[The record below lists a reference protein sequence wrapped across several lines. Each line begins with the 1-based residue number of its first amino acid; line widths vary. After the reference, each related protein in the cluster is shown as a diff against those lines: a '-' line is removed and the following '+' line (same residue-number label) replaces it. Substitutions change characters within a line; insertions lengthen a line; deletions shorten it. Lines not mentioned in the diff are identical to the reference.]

1 MNSEGDNRVTS
12 SPPKLGGLSEG
23 RGGLKQH
30 LVRLNDSPVARW
42 TVLFIVATAM
52 MMGYFVNDVMSPLE
66 TLLEASPSEGGLGW
80 KPGDYGFFS
89 GASGLINVFLLM
101 LFFSGLILDKMGIR
115 FTGVLSCSLMV
126 LGTLIKYYAV
136 TAGFPPTA
144 VVNFSLFTLHFSLPT
159 SVAVASLG
167 FAVFGVGYEMTGI
180 TVSKAMVRWFT
191 GHELALAMGI
201 QLAMAR
207 LGTAAALSI
216 SAPIARHFTLSTPLL
231 LSLSFLIIGLLAFL
245 VFCVM
250 DRRLDQRNAA
260 DNIDTEE
267 HGRTRNDKELCD
279 IATEE
284 HGITRNNDE
293 LRDNPCCSVA
303 NKTSDA
309 EEFRLLDIIVTLR
322 NPGFWLI
329 TLFCVLFYS
338 AVSPFLKFS
347 TKLMVMKYGV
357 DADLA
362 GFFSSIAPFGTIL
375 MTPLF
380 GLIYDRY
387 GKGITL
393 VITGALMLTAV
404 HFGFSLPMHS
414 STTAITLMVVLS
426 IAYSLAPAALWPCVP
441 KIIPLK
447 CLGTAYSMI
456 FFIQNFGRAI
466 IPMFVGKANETDPT
480 YETSMLIFGFTA
492 LGAALTAI
500 AMFYVDRR
508 QHYGLQLPNIR
519 K

>member
-1 MNSEGDNRVTS
+1 MAEVIR
-12 SPPKLGGLSEG
+12 
-23 RGGLKQH
+23 Q
-30 LVRLNDSPVARW
+30 RLNDSPIARW

-66 TLLEASPSEGGLGW
+66 ALLEMPKAEGGLGW
-80 KPGDYGFFS
+80 TSSDYGFFS
-89 GASGLINVFLLM
+89 GSGSFINVFLLM

-115 FTGVLSCSLMV
+115 FTGVLACSLMF
-126 LGTLIKYYAV
+126 LGTLLKYYAV
-136 TAGFPPTA
+136 TTDFGTSSVAFFGTQ
-144 VVNFSLFTLHFSLPT
+144 LPT
-159 SVAVASLG
+159 SAAWASFG

-216 SAPIARHFTLSTPLL
+216 SAPIARHFTLSAPLL
-231 LSLSFLIIGLLAFL
+231 VALAFLIIGLLAFL
-245 VFCVM
+245 VFCIM
-250 DRRLDQRNAA
+250 DRKLDKNGQE
-260 DNIDTEE
+260 IEE
-267 HGRTRNDKELCD
+267 QD
-279 IATEE
+279 
-284 HGITRNNDE
+284 
-293 LRDNPCCSVA
+293 SS
-303 NKTSDA
+303 SD
-309 EEFRLLDIIVTLR
+309 EFRFSDIIVTLR

-329 TLFCVLFYS
+329 TIFCVLFYS

-347 TKLMVMKYGV
+347 TKLMVIKYGV
-357 DADLA
+357 DPDIA

-380 GLIYDRY
+380 GLVFDRW
-387 GKGITL
+387 GRGVTL

-404 HFGFSLPMHS
+404 HFGFSLPIHS
-414 STTAITLMVVLS
+414 SAIAIALMAVLS
-426 IAYSLAPAALWPCVP
+426 IGYSLAPAALWPCVP

-466 IPMFVGKANETDPT
+466 IPMFVGRANETDPSYT
-480 YETSMLIFGFTA
+480 TSMLIFGFTA

-500 AMFYVDRR
+500 VMLYTDRKKG
-508 QHYGLQLPNIR
+508 YGLQLPNI
-519 K
+519 KKA

>member
-1 MNSEGDNRVTS
+1 MNIQ
-12 SPPKLGGLSEG
+12 K
-23 RGGLKQH
+23 
-30 LVRLNDSPVARW
+30 LNDSPAARW

-66 TLLEASPSEGGLGW
+66 TLLEMPRSQGGLGW
-80 KPGDYGFFS
+80 APSDYGFFS
-89 GASGLINVFLLM
+89 GAGSFINVFLLM

-115 FTGVLSCSLMV
+115 FTGTLACSLMV
-126 LGTLIKYYAV
+126 IGTLIKLYAV
-136 TAGFPPTA
+136 TTDFGTTDVTFFNT
-144 VVNFSLFTLHFSLPT
+144 HLP
-159 SVAVASLG
+159 ASAAWASFG
-167 FAVFGVGYEMTGI
+167 FAIFGVGYEMTGI

-191 GHELALAMGI
+191 GHELALAMGL

-207 LGTAAALSI
+207 FGTAAALSI
-216 SAPIARHFTLSTPLL
+216 SAPIARHYTLSAPLL
-231 LSLSFLIIGLLAFL
+231 VALAFLIIGLLAFL

-250 DRRLDQRNAA
+250 DRRLDHRMIIAS
-260 DNIDTEE
+260 DE
-267 HGRTRNDKELCD
+267 HGLTRNDQD
-279 IATEE
+279 
-284 HGITRNNDE
+284 
-293 LRDNPCCSVA
+293 LREDPCLSDA
-303 NKTSDA
+303 NKDS
-309 EEFRLLDIIVTLR
+309 EEFRFSDIGITLR

-357 DADLA
+357 DPDVA

-387 GKGITL
+387 GKGVTL

-414 STTAITLMVVLS
+414 STVAITLMVILS
-426 IAYSLAPAALWPCVP
+426 VGYSLAPAALWPCVP

-492 LGAALTAI
+492 LGAALTAM
-500 AMFYVDRR
+500 AMWYVDRR
-508 QHYGLQLPNIR
+508 QGYGLQLPNIR

>member
-1 MNSEGDNRVTS
+1 MTEAIR
-12 SPPKLGGLSEG
+12 
-23 RGGLKQH
+23 H
-30 LVRLNDSPVARW
+30 RLNDSPFARW
-42 TVLFIVATAM
+42 TVLIIVATAM

-66 TLLEASPSEGGLGW
+66 TLLELPKSQGGLGW
-80 KPGDYGFFS
+80 TPSDYGFFS
-89 GASGLINVFLLM
+89 GAGSFINVFLLM

-115 FTGVLSCSLMV
+115 FTGVLACSLMA
-126 LGTLIKYYAV
+126 LGTLLKLYGV
-136 TAGFPPTA
+136 TTDLGTAEIAIFGFQ
-144 VVNFSLFTLHFSLPT
+144 LPM

-216 SAPIARHFTLSTPLL
+216 SAPIARHFALSTPLL
-231 LSLSFLIIGLLAFL
+231 VSLAFLIIGLLAFL

-250 DRRLDQRNAA
+250 DRKLD
-260 DNIDTEE
+260 DDSTKS
-267 HGRTRNDKELCD
+267 T
-279 IATEE
+279 T
-284 HGITRNNDE
+284 DE
-293 LRDNPCCSVA
+293 S
-303 NKTSDA
+303 
-309 EEFRLLDIIVTLR
+309 EEFHWGDILVTLR

-357 DADLA
+357 DTDIA

-380 GLIYDRY
+380 GAVYDKY
-387 GKGITL
+387 GKGVTL

-414 STTAITLMVVLS
+414 STIAIALMVTLS
-426 IAYSLAPAALWPCVP
+426 IGYSLAPAALWPCVP

-466 IPMFVGKANETDPT
+466 IPMFVGRANETDPT
-480 YETSMLIFGFTA
+480 YTTSMLIFGFTA
-492 LGAALTAI
+492 LGAAVTAVGI
-500 AMFYVDRR
+500 LLIDKHK
-508 QHYGLQLPNIR
+508 HYGLQLPNI
-519 K
+519 KK

>member
-1 MNSEGDNRVTS
+1 MNIRDN
-12 SPPKLGGLSEG
+12 
-23 RGGLKQH
+23 
-30 LVRLNDSPVARW
+30 LNDSPFARW

-66 TLLEASPSEGGLGW
+66 TLLEMPRSQGGLGW
-80 KPGDYGFFS
+80 TPSDYGFFS
-89 GASGLINVFLLM
+89 GAGSFINVFLLM

-115 FTGVLSCSLMV
+115 FTGTLACSLMV
-126 LGTLIKYYAV
+126 IGTLIKLYAV
-136 TAGFPPTA
+136 TTDFGTTDVTFFNT
-144 VVNFSLFTLHFSLPT
+144 HLP
-159 SVAVASLG
+159 ASAAWASFG
-167 FAVFGVGYEMTGI
+167 FAIFGVGYEMTGI
-180 TVSKAMVRWFT
+180 TVSKAIVRWFT
-191 GHELALAMGI
+191 GHELALAMGL

-207 LGTAAALSI
+207 FGTAAALSV

-231 LSLSFLIIGLLAFL
+231 VALAFLIIGLLAFL

-250 DRRLDQRNAA
+250 DRRLDHRMIIAS
-260 DNIDTEE
+260 DE
-267 HGRTRNDKELCD
+267 HGLTQ
-279 IATEE
+279 
-284 HGITRNNDE
+284 NNQD
-293 LRDNPCCSVA
+293 LREDPCSSDA
-303 NKTSDA
+303 NKDS
-309 EEFRLLDIIVTLR
+309 EEFRFSDIGTTLR
-322 NPGFWLI
+322 SPGFWLI

-357 DADLA
+357 DPDVA

-387 GKGITL
+387 GKGVTL

-414 STTAITLMVVLS
+414 STVAITLMVILS
-426 IAYSLAPAALWPCVP
+426 VGFSLAPAALWPCVP

-447 CLGTAYSMI
+447 CLGTACSMI

-492 LGAALTAI
+492 LCAALTAL
-500 AMFYVDRR
+500 AMWYVDRR
-508 QHYGLQLPNIR
+508 QGYGLQLPNIR

>member
-1 MNSEGDNRVTS
+1 MN
-12 SPPKLGGLSEG
+12 
-23 RGGLKQH
+23 
-30 LVRLNDSPVARW
+30 RLNDSPIARW

-66 TLLEASPSEGGLGW
+66 TLLEMPRSQGGLGW
-80 KPGDYGFFS
+80 TPSDYGFFS
-89 GASGLINVFLLM
+89 GAGSFINVFLLM

-115 FTGVLSCSLMV
+115 FTGTLACSLMV

-136 TAGFPPTA
+136 TADIPPTA
-144 VVNFSLFTLHFSLPT
+144 LADFSLFTLHFSLPQ
-159 SVAVASLG
+159 SVAMASLG
-167 FAVFGVGYEMTGI
+167 FAIFGVGYEMTGI

-191 GHELALAMGI
+191 GHELAMAMGI

-216 SAPIARHFTLSTPLL
+216 SAPIARHYALSTPLL
-231 LSLSFLIIGLLAFL
+231 LSLAFLIIGLLAFL

-250 DRRLDQRNAA
+250 DRRLDQRKATEITA
-260 DNIDTEE
+260 TEE
-267 HGRTRNDKELCD
+267 HGRTRNSDDFRED
-279 IATEE
+279 
-284 HGITRNNDE
+284 
-293 LRDNPCCSVA
+293 PCPSDA
-303 NKTSDA
+303 NKPSDA
-309 EEFRLLDIIVTLR
+309 EEFRISDIFVTLR

-347 TKLMVMKYGV
+347 SKLMVIKYGV
-357 DADLA
+357 DPDLA

-380 GLIYDRY
+380 GLVYDRY
-387 GKGITL
+387 GKGVTL
-393 VITGALMLTAV
+393 VIIGALMLTAV
-404 HFGFSLPMHS
+404 HFGFSMPMHS
-414 STTAITLMVVLS
+414 STIAIALMVILS
-426 IAYSLAPAALWPCVP
+426 IGYSLAPAALWPCVP

-466 IPMFVGKANETDPT
+466 IPMCIGKANETDPT
-480 YETSMLIFGFTA
+480 YTTSMLIFGFTA
-492 LGAALTAI
+492 LGAALTAF
-500 AMFYVDRR
+500 AMLYVDRKKS
-508 QHYGLQLPNIR
+508 YGLQLPNI
-519 K
+519 KKV

>member
-1 MNSEGDNRVTS
+1 MAEVIH
-12 SPPKLGGLSEG
+12 
-23 RGGLKQH
+23 Q
-30 LVRLNDSPVARW
+30 RLNDSPIARW
-42 TVLFIVATAM
+42 TILFIVATAM

-66 TLLEASPSEGGLGW
+66 ALLEMPKSEGGLGW
-80 KPGDYGFFS
+80 TSSDYGFFS
-89 GASGLINVFLLM
+89 GSSSFINVFLLM

-115 FTGVLSCSLMV
+115 FTGVLACSLMV
-126 LGTLIKYYAV
+126 LGTLLKYYAV
-136 TAGFPPTA
+136 TTDFGTSSVAFFGT
-144 VVNFSLFTLHFSLPT
+144 HLPT
-159 SVAVASLG
+159 SAAWASFG

-191 GHELALAMGI
+191 GNELALAMGI

-216 SAPIARHFTLSTPLL
+216 SALVARHFTLSTPLL
-231 LSLSFLIIGLLAFL
+231 VALAFLIIGLLAFL

-250 DRRLDQRNAA
+250 DLRLDKR
-260 DNIDTEE
+260 E
-267 HGRTRNDKELCD
+267 
-279 IATEE
+279 
-284 HGITRNNDE
+284 E
-293 LRDNPCCSVA
+293 LRIKNS
-303 NKTSDA
+303 NSD
-309 EEFRLLDIIVTLR
+309 EEKFRFSDIIVTLR

-329 TLFCVLFYS
+329 TIFCVLFYS

-347 TKLMVMKYGV
+347 TKLMVIKYGV
-357 DADLA
+357 DPDIA

-380 GLIYDRY
+380 GLVFDRF
-387 GKGITL
+387 GRGVTL

-414 STTAITLMVVLS
+414 SAIAITLMVVLS
-426 IAYSLAPAALWPCVP
+426 IGYSLAPAALWPCVP

-466 IPMFVGKANETDPT
+466 IPMLVGRANETDPSYT
-480 YETSMLIFGFTA
+480 TSMLIFGFTA
-492 LGAALTAI
+492 LGATLTAI
-500 AMFYVDRR
+500 VMLYTDRKKG
-508 QHYGLQLPNIR
+508 YGLQLPNI
-519 K
+519 KKA

>member
-1 MNSEGDNRVTS
+1 MNFQ
-12 SPPKLGGLSEG
+12 K
-23 RGGLKQH
+23 
-30 LVRLNDSPVARW
+30 LNDSPFARW

-66 TLLEASPSEGGLGW
+66 TLLEMPRSQGGLGW
-80 KPGDYGFFS
+80 TPSDYGFFS
-89 GASGLINVFLLM
+89 GAGSFINVFLLM

-115 FTGVLSCSLMV
+115 FTGTLACSLMV
-126 LGTLIKYYAV
+126 IGTLIKLYAITTDFGTTDV
-136 TAGFPPTA
+136 TFFNT
-144 VVNFSLFTLHFSLPT
+144 HLP
-159 SVAVASLG
+159 ASAAWASFG
-167 FAVFGVGYEMTGI
+167 FAIFGVGYEMTGI

-191 GHELALAMGI
+191 GHELALAMGL

-207 LGTAAALSI
+207 FGTAAALSI
-216 SAPIARHFTLSTPLL
+216 SAPIARHFTLSTPILVAL
-231 LSLSFLIIGLLAFL
+231 AFLIIGLLAFL

-250 DRRLDQRNAA
+250 DRRLDQFTV
-260 DNIDTEE
+260 DS
-267 HGRTRNDKELCD
+267 LSSCD
-279 IATEE
+279 
-284 HGITRNNDE
+284 
-293 LRDNPCCSVA
+293 PSVA
-303 NKTSDA
+303 SGKDSD
-309 EEFRLLDIIVTLR
+309 EFRWSDIGTTLR
-322 NPGFWLI
+322 SPGFWLI

-357 DADLA
+357 DPDVA

-380 GLIYDRY
+380 GLVYDRY
-387 GKGITL
+387 GKGVTL

-414 STTAITLMVVLS
+414 STAAITLMVILS
-426 IAYSLAPAALWPCVP
+426 IGYSLAPAALWPCVP

-492 LGAALTAI
+492 LGAALTALVLWH
-500 AMFYVDRR
+500 VDRR
-508 QHYGLQLPNIR
+508 QQYGLQLPNIR
-519 K
+519 KLSELESGY

>member
-1 MNSEGDNRVTS
+1 
-12 SPPKLGGLSEG
+12 
-23 RGGLKQH
+23 
-30 LVRLNDSPVARW
+30 
-42 TVLFIVATAM
+42 M

-66 TLLEASPSEGGLGW
+66 ALLEMPKSEGGLGW
-80 KPGDYGFFS
+80 TSSDYGFFS
-89 GASGLINVFLLM
+89 GSGSFINVFLLM

-115 FTGVLSCSLMV
+115 FTGVLACSLMT
-126 LGTLIKYYAV
+126 LGTLVKYYAV
-136 TAGFPPTA
+136 TTDFGTSSVAFFGTQ
-144 VVNFSLFTLHFSLPT
+144 LPT
-159 SVAVASLG
+159 SAAWASFG

-231 LSLSFLIIGLLAFL
+231 VALAFLIIGLLAFL

-250 DRRLDQRNAA
+250 DRKLDKNGQGM
-260 DNIDTEE
+260 EE
-267 HGRTRNDKELCD
+267 N
-279 IATEE
+279 
-284 HGITRNNDE
+284 
-293 LRDNPCCSVA
+293 SSS
-303 NKTSDA
+303 SD
-309 EEFRLLDIIVTLR
+309 EFRFSDIIVTLR

-329 TLFCVLFYS
+329 TIFCVLFYS

-347 TKLMVMKYGV
+347 TKLMVIKYGV
-357 DADLA
+357 DPDIA

-380 GLIYDRY
+380 GLVFDRF
-387 GKGITL
+387 GRGVTL

-414 STTAITLMVVLS
+414 SAVAIALMVVLS
-426 IAYSLAPAALWPCVP
+426 VGYSLAPAALWPCVP

-466 IPMFVGKANETDPT
+466 IPMFVGRANETDPSYT
-480 YETSMLIFGFTA
+480 TSMLIFGFTA

-500 AMFYVDRR
+500 VMLYTDRKKG
-508 QHYGLQLPNIR
+508 YGLQLPNI
-519 K
+519 KKA

>member
-1 MNSEGDNRVTS
+1 
-12 SPPKLGGLSEG
+12 
-23 RGGLKQH
+23 
-30 LVRLNDSPVARW
+30 
-42 TVLFIVATAM
+42 M

-66 TLLEASPSEGGLGW
+66 TLLEAPVSEGGLGW
-80 KPGDYGFFS
+80 TPSEYGFFS
-89 GASGLINVFLLM
+89 GASSFINVFLLM

-115 FTGVLSCSLMV
+115 FTGVLACSLMV

-136 TAGFPPTA
+136 TADLGNTPLSIIHYQLPP
-144 VVNFSLFTLHFSLPT
+144 
-159 SVAVASLG
+159 SVAMASLG
-167 FAVFGVGYEMTGI
+167 FAIFGVGYEMTGI

-231 LSLSFLIIGLLAFL
+231 VALSFLIIGLLAFL

-250 DRRLDQRNAA
+250 DRRLDTLENSGDSR
-260 DNIDTEE
+260 ES
-267 HGRTRNDKELCD
+267 
-279 IATEE
+279 
-284 HGITRNNDE
+284 
-293 LRDNPCCSVA
+293 RDP
-303 NKTSDA
+303 SD
-309 EEFRLLDIIVTLR
+309 EFRLSDILVTLK

-357 DADLA
+357 DADIA
-362 GFFSSIAPFGTIL
+362 GLFSSIAPFGTIL

-387 GKGITL
+387 GKGVTL

-404 HFGFSLPMHS
+404 HFGFSMPMHS
-414 STTAITLMVVLS
+414 ATIAIALMIVLS
-426 IAYSLAPAALWPCVP
+426 IGYSLAPAALWPCVP

-456 FFIQNFGRAI
+456 FFIQNFGRAV
-466 IPMFVGKANETDPT
+466 IPMFVGRANETDPT
-480 YETSMLIFGFTA
+480 YTSSMLIFGFTA
-492 LGAALTAI
+492 LGAALTAL
-500 AMFYVDRR
+500 AMLYVDRR
-508 QHYGLQLPNIR
+508 KHYGLQLPNIR

>member
-1 MNSEGDNRVTS
+1 
-12 SPPKLGGLSEG
+12 
-23 RGGLKQH
+23 
-30 LVRLNDSPVARW
+30 
-42 TVLFIVATAM
+42 
-52 MMGYFVNDVMSPLE
+52 MGYFVNDVMSPLE

-80 KPGDYGFFS
+80 TPGDYGFFS

-250 DRRLDQRNAA
+250 DRRLDQRNAT
-260 DNIDTEE
+260 DS
-267 HGRTRNDKELCD
+267 

-284 HGITRNNDE
+284 HGMARNDYE
-293 LRDNPCCSVA
+293 LRDNPCSSDA
-303 NKTSDA
+303 IKESEAKTPSDA
-309 EEFRLLDIIVTLR
+309 EEFRLSDIFVTLR

-347 TKLMVMKYGV
+347 TKLMVIKYGV
-357 DADLA
+357 DADIA

-380 GLIYDRY
+380 GFVYDRY
-387 GKGITL
+387 GKGVTL

-414 STTAITLMVVLS
+414 STIAIALMLILS
-426 IAYSLAPAALWPCVP
+426 IGYSMAPAALWPCVP

-466 IPMFVGKANETDPT
+466 IPMFVGRANETDPT

-492 LGAALTAI
+492 LGAALTALI
-500 AMFYVDRR
+500 LWYVDRR
-508 QHYGLQLPNIR
+508 QHYGLQLPNIQ

>member
-1 MNSEGDNRVTS
+1 MSEAIR
-12 SPPKLGGLSEG
+12 
-23 RGGLKQH
+23 Q
-30 LVRLNDSPVARW
+30 RLNDSPVARW

-66 TLLEASPSEGGLGW
+66 TLLEASPAEGGLGW
-80 KPGDYGFFS
+80 SPSDYGFFS
-89 GASGLINVFLLM
+89 GAGSFINVFLLM
-101 LFFSGLILDKMGIR
+101 LFFSGIILDKMGIR
-115 FTGVLSCSLMV
+115 FTGILSCSLMV

-144 VVNFSLFTLHFSLPT
+144 VTEFSLFTIHVSLPT
-159 SVAVASLG
+159 SVALASLG

-191 GHELALAMGI
+191 GHELALAMGL

-207 LGTAAALSI
+207 FGTAAALSI
-216 SAPIARHFTLSTPLL
+216 SAPVARHFTLSTPLL
-231 LSLSFLIIGLLAFL
+231 LSLAFLIIGLLAFL

-250 DRRLDQRNAA
+250 DRRLDQFTVDSLQLTDDYSEASASEGLASKSSVNCKLSTV
-260 DNIDTEE
+260 N
-267 HGRTRNDKELCD
+267 KEDSDEFHWSD
-279 IATEE
+279 IGT
-284 HGITRNNDE
+284 
-293 LRDNPCCSVA
+293 
-303 NKTSDA
+303 
-309 EEFRLLDIIVTLR
+309 TLR
-322 NPGFWLI
+322 SPGFWLI

-347 TKLMVMKYGV
+347 TKLMVVKYGV
-357 DADLA
+357 AADLA
-362 GFFSSIAPFGTIL
+362 GIFSSIAPFGTIL

-387 GKGITL
+387 GKGVTL
-393 VITGALMLTAV
+393 VITGTLMLTAV
-404 HFGFSLPMHS
+404 HFGISLPMHS
-414 STTAITLMVVLS
+414 STVAITLMVILS
-426 IAYSLAPAALWPCVP
+426 IGYSLAPAALWPCVP

-492 LGAALTAI
+492 LGAALTAM
-500 AMFYVDRR
+500 AMWYVDRR
-508 QHYGLQLPNIR
+508 QGYGLQLPNIR

>member
-1 MNSEGDNRVTS
+1 MTEAIR
-12 SPPKLGGLSEG
+12 
-23 RGGLKQH
+23 H
-30 LVRLNDSPVARW
+30 RLNDSPFARW
-42 TVLFIVATAM
+42 TVLIIVATAM

-66 TLLEASPSEGGLGW
+66 TLLELPKSQGGLGW
-80 KPGDYGFFS
+80 TPSDYGFFS
-89 GASGLINVFLLM
+89 GAGSFINVFLLM

-115 FTGVLSCSLMV
+115 FTGVLACSLMA
-126 LGTLIKYYAV
+126 LGTLLKLYGV
-136 TAGFPPTA
+136 TTDFGTAEIVVFGFQ
-144 VVNFSLFTLHFSLPT
+144 LPM
-159 SVAVASLG
+159 SVAIASLG

-216 SAPIARHFTLSTPLL
+216 SAPIARHFALSTPLL
-231 LSLSFLIIGLLAFL
+231 VSLAFLIIGLLAFL

-250 DRRLDQRNAA
+250 DRKLDESEGQVL
-260 DNIDTEE
+260 DCEQSSDQ
-267 HGRTRNDKELCD
+267 
-279 IATEE
+279 ATC
-284 HGITRNNDE
+284 
-293 LRDNPCCSVA
+293 P
-303 NKTSDA
+303 SDSSS
-309 EEFRLLDIIVTLR
+309 EEFHWGDILVTLR

-347 TKLMVMKYGV
+347 TKLMAMKYGV
-357 DADLA
+357 DPDIA

-380 GLIYDRY
+380 GAIYDRY
-387 GKGITL
+387 GKGVTL

-414 STTAITLMVVLS
+414 STIAIALMVTLS
-426 IAYSLAPAALWPCVP
+426 IGYSLAPAALWPCVP

-466 IPMFVGKANETDPT
+466 IPMFVGRANETDPT
-480 YETSMLIFGFTA
+480 YTTSMLIFGFTA
-492 LGAALTAI
+492 LGAAVTAI
-500 AMFYVDRR
+500 GILLIDKHK
-508 QHYGLQLPNIR
+508 HYGLQLPNI
-519 K
+519 KK

>member
-1 MNSEGDNRVTS
+1 MAETIR
-12 SPPKLGGLSEG
+12 
-23 RGGLKQH
+23 H
-30 LVRLNDSPVARW
+30 RLNDSPFARW

-66 TLLEASPSEGGLGW
+66 ALLEMPKAEGGLGW
-80 KPGDYGFFS
+80 TSSDYGFFS
-89 GASGLINVFLLM
+89 GSGSFINVFLLM

-115 FTGVLSCSLMV
+115 FTGVLACSLMT
-126 LGTLIKYYAV
+126 LGTLVKYYAV
-136 TAGFPPTA
+136 TTDFGTSSVTFFGTD
-144 VVNFSLFTLHFSLPT
+144 LPT
-159 SVAVASLG
+159 SAAWASFG

-216 SAPIARHFTLSTPLL
+216 SAPVARHFSLSTPLL
-231 LSLSFLIIGLLAFL
+231 VALAFLIIGLLAFL

-250 DRRLDQRNAA
+250 DRRLDDSRRSCSTSSSSSSN
-260 DNIDTEE
+260 E
-267 HGRTRNDKELCD
+267 
-279 IATEE
+279 
-284 HGITRNNDE
+284 NN
-293 LRDNPCCSVA
+293 
-303 NKTSDA
+303 
-309 EEFRLLDIIVTLR
+309 EEFRLSDIGITLR

-329 TLFCVLFYS
+329 TIFCVLFYS

-347 TKLMVMKYGV
+347 TKLMVIKYGV
-357 DADLA
+357 DPDIA

-380 GLIYDRY
+380 GLVFDRF
-387 GKGITL
+387 GRGVTL

-414 STTAITLMVVLS
+414 SAVAIALMVVLS
-426 IAYSLAPAALWPCVP
+426 VGYSLAPAALWPCVP

-466 IPMFVGKANETDPT
+466 IPMFVGRANETDPSYT
-480 YETSMLIFGFTA
+480 TSMLIFGFTA

-500 AMFYVDRR
+500 VMLYTDRKKG
-508 QHYGLQLPNIR
+508 YGLQLPNI
-519 K
+519 KAQ

>member
-1 MNSEGDNRVTS
+1 MNIQ
-12 SPPKLGGLSEG
+12 K
-23 RGGLKQH
+23 
-30 LVRLNDSPVARW
+30 LNDSPFARW

-66 TLLEASPSEGGLGW
+66 TLLEMPRSQGGLGW
-80 KPGDYGFFS
+80 TPSDYGFFS
-89 GASGLINVFLLM
+89 GAGSFINVFLLM

-115 FTGVLSCSLMV
+115 FTGTLACSLMV
-126 LGTLIKYYAV
+126 IGTLIKLYAV
-136 TAGFPPTA
+136 TTDFGTTDVTFFNT
-144 VVNFSLFTLHFSLPT
+144 HLP
-159 SVAVASLG
+159 ASAAWASFG
-167 FAVFGVGYEMTGI
+167 FAIFGVGYEMTGI

-191 GHELALAMGI
+191 GHELALAMGL

-207 LGTAAALSI
+207 FGTAAALSI
-216 SAPIARHFTLSTPLL
+216 SAPIARHYTLSTPLL
-231 LSLSFLIIGLLAFL
+231 VALAFLIIGLLAFL

-250 DRRLDQRNAA
+250 DRRLDQFTVYSLQFT
-260 DNIDTEE
+260 DDYSETSEE
-267 HGRTRNDKELCD
+267 HADKS
-279 IATEE
+279 T
-284 HGITRNNDE
+284 
-293 LRDNPCCSVA
+293 V
-303 NKTSDA
+303 NKDSD
-309 EEFRLLDIIVTLR
+309 EFRWSDIGTTLR
-322 NPGFWLI
+322 TPGFWLI

-357 DADLA
+357 DPDVA

-380 GLIYDRY
+380 GLVYDRY
-387 GKGITL
+387 GKGVTL

-414 STTAITLMVVLS
+414 STAAITLMVILS
-426 IAYSLAPAALWPCVP
+426 IGYSLAPAALWPCVP

-492 LGAALTAI
+492 LGAALTALVLWH
-500 AMFYVDRR
+500 VDRR

-519 K
+519 KLSELESGD

>member
-1 MNSEGDNRVTS
+1 MAEVIR
-12 SPPKLGGLSEG
+12 
-23 RGGLKQH
+23 Q
-30 LVRLNDSPVARW
+30 RLNDSPIARW

-66 TLLEASPSEGGLGW
+66 ALLEMPKAEGGLGW
-80 KPGDYGFFS
+80 TSSDYGFFS
-89 GASGLINVFLLM
+89 GSGSFINVFLLM

-115 FTGVLSCSLMV
+115 FTGVLACSLMV
-126 LGTLIKYYAV
+126 LGTLLKYYAV
-136 TAGFPPTA
+136 TTDFGTSSVAFFGTQ
-144 VVNFSLFTLHFSLPT
+144 LPT
-159 SVAVASLG
+159 SAAWASFG

-191 GHELALAMGI
+191 GYELALAMGI

-231 LSLSFLIIGLLAFL
+231 VALAFLIIGLLAFL
-245 VFCVM
+245 VFCIM
-250 DRRLDQRNAA
+250 DRKLDKNGQGM
-260 DNIDTEE
+260 EE
-267 HGRTRNDKELCD
+267 N
-279 IATEE
+279 
-284 HGITRNNDE
+284 
-293 LRDNPCCSVA
+293 SSS
-303 NKTSDA
+303 SD
-309 EEFRLLDIIVTLR
+309 EFRFSDIIVTLR

-329 TLFCVLFYS
+329 TIFCVLFYS

-347 TKLMVMKYGV
+347 TKLMVIKYGV
-357 DADLA
+357 DPDIA

-380 GLIYDRY
+380 GLVFDRF
-387 GKGITL
+387 GRGVTL

-414 STTAITLMVVLS
+414 SAIAIALMVVLS
-426 IAYSLAPAALWPCVP
+426 IGYSLAPAALWPCVP

-466 IPMFVGKANETDPT
+466 IPMFVGRANETDPSYT
-480 YETSMLIFGFTA
+480 TSMLIFGFTA

-500 AMFYVDRR
+500 VMLYTDRKKG
-508 QHYGLQLPNIR
+508 YGLQLPNIE
-519 K
+519 KA

>member
-1 MNSEGDNRVTS
+1 MRADMRSCTQ
-12 SPPKLGGLSEG
+12 KI
-23 RGGLKQH
+23 
-30 LVRLNDSPVARW
+30 NDSPVARW

-52 MMGYFVNDVMSPLE
+52 MMGYFVNDIMSPLE
-66 TLLEASPSEGGLGW
+66 ALLEMPRSEGGLGW
-80 KPGDYGFFS
+80 TPTDYGFFS
-89 GASGLINVFLLM
+89 GAGSFINVFLLM
-101 LFFSGLILDKMGIR
+101 LFFSGIILDKMGIR
-115 FTGVLSCSLMV
+115 FTGTLACTLMV
-126 LGTLIKYYAV
+126 VGTLIKYYTV
-136 TAGFPPTA
+136 STSPDGEIFG
-144 VVNFSLFTLHFSLPT
+144 LPM
-159 SVAVASLG
+159 SVAMASLG

-216 SAPIARHFTLSTPLL
+216 SAPIARHFTLSAPLL
-231 LSLSFLIIGLLAFL
+231 LALAFLIIGLLAFL

-250 DRRLDQRNAA
+250 DRRLDSSIPATTE
-260 DNIDTEE
+260 DTEE
-267 HGRTRNDKELCD
+267 FRWSD
-279 IATEE
+279 IGT
-284 HGITRNNDE
+284 
-293 LRDNPCCSVA
+293 
-303 NKTSDA
+303 
-309 EEFRLLDIIVTLR
+309 TLR

-357 DADLA
+357 DADIA

-380 GLIYDRY
+380 GYVYDRY
-387 GKGITL
+387 GKGMTL
-393 VITGALMLTAV
+393 VITGALLLTAV
-404 HFGFSLPMHS
+404 HFGFALPMHS
-414 STTAITLMVVLS
+414 STIAILLMVTLS
-426 IAYSLAPAALWPCVP
+426 IGYSMAPAALWPCVP

-466 IPMFVGKANETDPT
+466 IPMFVGKANETDST
-480 YETSMLIFGFTA
+480 YTTSMLIFGFTA
-492 LGAALTAI
+492 LGAVLTAI
-500 AMFYVDRR
+500 AMLYIDRKKS
-508 QHYGLQLPNIR
+508 YGLQLPNIR

>member
-1 MNSEGDNRVTS
+1 MKNQISRI
-12 SPPKLGGLSEG
+12 
-23 RGGLKQH
+23 
-30 LVRLNDSPVARW
+30 NDSPTARW
-42 TVLFIVATAM
+42 TVLIIVATAM

-66 TLLEASPSEGGLGW
+66 TMLEMPRSEGGLGW
-80 KPGDYGFFS
+80 TPADYGFFS
-89 GASGLINVFLLM
+89 GAGSFINVFLLM
-101 LFFSGLILDKMGIR
+101 LFFSGIILDKMGIR
-115 FTGVLSCSLMV
+115 FTGTLACTLMV
-126 LGTLIKYYAV
+126 AGTLIKYYTV
-136 TAGFPPTA
+136 STSPEGEIFGLPMS
-144 VVNFSLFTLHFSLPT
+144 VVM
-159 SVAVASLG
+159 ASLG

-216 SAPIARHFTLSTPLL
+216 SAPIARHFTLSAPLL
-231 LSLSFLIIGLLAFL
+231 LALALLIIGLLAFL

-250 DRRLDQRNAA
+250 DRRLDSSLP
-260 DNIDTEE
+260 T
-267 HGRTRNDKELCD
+267 T
-279 IATEE
+279 T
-284 HGITRNNDE
+284 DE
-293 LRDNPCCSVA
+293 
-303 NKTSDA
+303 T
-309 EEFRLLDIIVTLR
+309 EEFRWSDIGTTLR

-357 DADLA
+357 DPDLA

-387 GKGITL
+387 GRGVTL

-404 HFGFSLPMHS
+404 HFGFSLPMHD
-414 STTAITLMVVLS
+414 STVALALMVILS
-426 IAYSLAPAALWPCVP
+426 IGYSLAPAALWPCVP

-466 IPMFVGKANETDPT
+466 IPMFVGRANEQDPT
-480 YETSMLIFGFTA
+480 YTSSMLIFGFTA
-492 LGAALTAI
+492 LSAALI
-500 AMFYVDRR
+500 AFAMLYVDRKKG
-508 QHYGLQLPNIR
+508 YGLQLPNIKR
-519 K
+519 T

>member
-1 MNSEGDNRVTS
+1 MAEVIR
-12 SPPKLGGLSEG
+12 
-23 RGGLKQH
+23 Q
-30 LVRLNDSPVARW
+30 RLNDSPIARW

-66 TLLEASPSEGGLGW
+66 ALLEMPKAEGGLGW
-80 KPGDYGFFS
+80 TSSDYGFFS
-89 GASGLINVFLLM
+89 GSGSFINVFLLM

-115 FTGVLSCSLMV
+115 FTGVLACSLMV
-126 LGTLIKYYAV
+126 LGTLLKYYAV
-136 TAGFPPTA
+136 TTDFGTSSVAFFGT
-144 VVNFSLFTLHFSLPT
+144 HLPT
-159 SVAVASLG
+159 SAAWASLG

-216 SAPIARHFTLSTPLL
+216 SAPIARHFSLSTPLL
-231 LSLSFLIIGLLAFL
+231 VALAFLIIGLLSFL

-250 DRRLDQRNAA
+250 DRKLDKKGQMV
-260 DNIDTEE
+260 EE
-267 HGRTRNDKELCD
+267 KN
-279 IATEE
+279 
-284 HGITRNNDE
+284 
-293 LRDNPCCSVA
+293 SS
-303 NKTSDA
+303 SD
-309 EEFRLLDIIVTLR
+309 EFRFSDILVTLR

-329 TLFCVLFYS
+329 TIFCVLFYS

-347 TKLMVMKYGV
+347 TKLMVIKYGV
-357 DADLA
+357 DPDIA

-380 GLIYDRY
+380 GLVFDRF
-387 GKGITL
+387 GRGVTL

-404 HFGFSLPMHS
+404 HFGFSLPIHS
-414 STTAITLMVVLS
+414 SAVAIALMVILS
-426 IAYSLAPAALWPCVP
+426 IGYSLAPAALWPCVP

-466 IPMFVGKANETDPT
+466 IPMFVGRANETDPSYT
-480 YETSMLIFGFTA
+480 TSMLIFSFTA

-500 AMFYVDRR
+500 VMLYTDRKKG
-508 QHYGLQLPNIR
+508 YGLQLPNI
-519 K
+519 KKA

>member
-1 MNSEGDNRVTS
+1 MAI
-12 SPPKLGGLSEG
+12 
-23 RGGLKQH
+23 QQ
-30 LVRLNDSPVARW
+30 RLQDSPVARW

-52 MMGYFVNDVMSPLE
+52 MMGCFVNDIMSPLE
-66 TLLEASPSEGGLGW
+66 TLLEMPRSQGGLGW
-80 KPGDYGFFS
+80 TPSDYGFFS
-89 GASGLINVFLLM
+89 GAGSFINVFLLM

-115 FTGVLSCSLMV
+115 FTGTLACSLMV

-136 TAGFPPTA
+136 TADFGGTEVSFFNT
-144 VVNFSLFTLHFSLPT
+144 HLPT
-159 SVAVASLG
+159 SAAWASFG
-167 FAVFGVGYEMTGI
+167 FAIFGVGYEMTGI

-191 GHELALAMGI
+191 GHELALAMGL

-207 LGTAAALSI
+207 FGTAAALSI

-231 LSLSFLIIGLLAFL
+231 VALAFLIIGLLAFL

-250 DRRLDQRNAA
+250 DRRLDRLGNPRNSK
-260 DNIDTEE
+260 IS
-267 HGRTRNDKELCD
+267 
-279 IATEE
+279 
-284 HGITRNNDE
+284 DE
-293 LRDNPCCSVA
+293 S
-303 NKTSDA
+303 SS
-309 EEFRLLDIIVTLR
+309 EEFRLSDIGVTLR

-357 DADLA
+357 DPDIA
-362 GFFSSIAPFGTIL
+362 GFFSSIAPFGTML
-375 MTPLF
+375 LTPLF
-380 GLIYDRY
+380 GLVYDRY
-387 GKGITL
+387 GKGVTL

-404 HFGFSLPMHS
+404 HFGFSMPMHS
-414 STTAITLMVVLS
+414 ATIAITLMVILS
-426 IAYSLAPAALWPCVP
+426 IGYSLAPAALWPCVP

-480 YETSMLIFGFTA
+480 YTTSMLIFGFTA

-500 AMFYVDRR
+500 AMLYVDRKK
-508 QHYGLQLPNIR
+508 HYGLQLPNIAKSQR
-519 K
+519 NDV

>member
-1 MNSEGDNRVTS
+1 MNIRDN
-12 SPPKLGGLSEG
+12 
-23 RGGLKQH
+23 
-30 LVRLNDSPVARW
+30 LNDSPFARW

-66 TLLEASPSEGGLGW
+66 TLLEMPRSQGGLGW
-80 KPGDYGFFS
+80 TPSDYGFFS
-89 GASGLINVFLLM
+89 GAGSFINVFLLM

-115 FTGVLSCSLMV
+115 FTGTLACSLMV
-126 LGTLIKYYAV
+126 IGTLIKLYAV
-136 TAGFPPTA
+136 TTDFGTTDVTFFNT
-144 VVNFSLFTLHFSLPT
+144 HLP
-159 SVAVASLG
+159 ASAAWASFG
-167 FAVFGVGYEMTGI
+167 FAIFGVGYEMTGI
-180 TVSKAMVRWFT
+180 TVSKAIVRWFT
-191 GHELALAMGI
+191 GHELALAMGL

-207 LGTAAALSI
+207 FGTAAALSI
-216 SAPIARHFTLSTPLL
+216 SAPIARHYTLSTPLL
-231 LSLSFLIIGLLAFL
+231 VALAFLIIGLLAFL

-250 DRRLDQRNAA
+250 DRRLDHRMIIAS
-260 DNIDTEE
+260 DE
-267 HGRTRNDKELCD
+267 HGLTQ
-279 IATEE
+279 
-284 HGITRNNDE
+284 NNQD
-293 LRDNPCCSVA
+293 LREDPCSSDA
-303 NKTSDA
+303 NKDS
-309 EEFRLLDIIVTLR
+309 EEFRFSDIGTTLR
-322 NPGFWLI
+322 SPGFWLI

-357 DADLA
+357 DPDEA

-387 GKGITL
+387 GKGVTL

-414 STTAITLMVVLS
+414 STVAITLMVILS
-426 IAYSLAPAALWPCVP
+426 VGYSLAPAALWPCVP

-447 CLGTAYSMI
+447 CLGTACSMI

-492 LGAALTAI
+492 LGAALTAL
-500 AMFYVDRR
+500 AMWYVDRH
-508 QHYGLQLPNIR
+508 QGYGLQLPNIR

>member
-1 MNSEGDNRVTS
+1 
-12 SPPKLGGLSEG
+12 
-23 RGGLKQH
+23 
-30 LVRLNDSPVARW
+30 
-42 TVLFIVATAM
+42 M

-66 TLLEASPSEGGLGW
+66 TLLELPRGQGGLGW
-80 KPGDYGFFS
+80 APSDYGFFS
-89 GASGLINVFLLM
+89 GAGSFINVFLLM

-115 FTGVLSCSLMV
+115 FTGVLACSLMV

-136 TAGFPPTA
+136 VTDFGTTQ
-144 VVNFSLFTLHFSLPT
+144 FTILSFHLPA
-159 SVAVASLG
+159 SVAIASLG
-167 FAVFGVGYEMTGI
+167 FSIFGVGYEMTGI

-216 SAPIARHFTLSTPLL
+216 SAPVARHFTLSTPLL
-231 LSLSFLIIGLLAFL
+231 VSLAFLVIGLLAFL

-250 DRRLDQRNAA
+250 DLRLDKS
-260 DNIDTEE
+260 EE
-267 HGRTRNDKELCD
+267 RRIKSSNSDEESFRFSD
-279 IATEE
+279 I
-284 HGITRNNDE
+284 
-293 LRDNPCCSVA
+293 L
-303 NKTSDA
+303 
-309 EEFRLLDIIVTLR
+309 VTLR

-357 DADLA
+357 DPDIA

-380 GLIYDRY
+380 GLVYDRY
-387 GKGITL
+387 GKGVTL

-404 HFGFSLPMHS
+404 HFGFSLPIHS
-414 STTAITLMVVLS
+414 ATIAITLMVILS
-426 IAYSLAPAALWPCVP
+426 IGYSLAPAALWPCVP

-466 IPMFVGKANETDPT
+466 IPMFVGRANETDPSYT
-480 YETSMLIFGFTA
+480 TSMLIFGFTA
-492 LGAALTAI
+492 LGAALIAI
-500 AMFYVDRR
+500 AMLYIDR
-508 QHYGLQLPNIR
+508 QKGYGLQLPNIKQR
-519 K
+519 KS

>member
-1 MNSEGDNRVTS
+1 MAETIR
-12 SPPKLGGLSEG
+12 
-23 RGGLKQH
+23 H
-30 LVRLNDSPVARW
+30 RLNDSPIARW

-66 TLLEASPSEGGLGW
+66 ALLEMPKAEGGLGW
-80 KPGDYGFFS
+80 TSSDYGFFS
-89 GASGLINVFLLM
+89 GSGSFINVFLLM

-115 FTGVLSCSLMV
+115 FTGILACSLMT
-126 LGTLIKYYAV
+126 LGTLVKYYAV
-136 TAGFPPTA
+136 TTDFDTSSVTFFGTD
-144 VVNFSLFTLHFSLPT
+144 LPT
-159 SVAVASLG
+159 SAAWASFG

-216 SAPIARHFTLSTPLL
+216 SAPVARHFSLSTPLL
-231 LSLSFLIIGLLAFL
+231 VALAFLIIGLLAFL

-250 DRRLDQRNAA
+250 DRRLDDSRRSCSTSSSSSSN
-260 DNIDTEE
+260 E
-267 HGRTRNDKELCD
+267 
-279 IATEE
+279 
-284 HGITRNNDE
+284 NN
-293 LRDNPCCSVA
+293 
-303 NKTSDA
+303 
-309 EEFRLLDIIVTLR
+309 EEFRLSDIGITLR

-329 TLFCVLFYS
+329 TIFCVLFYS

-347 TKLMVMKYGV
+347 TKLMVIKYGV
-357 DADLA
+357 DPDIA

-380 GLIYDRY
+380 GLVFDRF
-387 GKGITL
+387 GRGVTL

-414 STTAITLMVVLS
+414 SAVAIALMVVLS
-426 IAYSLAPAALWPCVP
+426 VGYSLAPAALWPCVP

-466 IPMFVGKANETDPT
+466 IPMFVGRANETDPSYT
-480 YETSMLIFGFTA
+480 TSMLIFGFTA

-500 AMFYVDRR
+500 VMLYTDRKKG
-508 QHYGLQLPNIR
+508 YGLQLPNI
-519 K
+519 KAQ

>member
-1 MNSEGDNRVTS
+1 MN
-12 SPPKLGGLSEG
+12 
-23 RGGLKQH
+23 
-30 LVRLNDSPVARW
+30 VRQKLNDSPAARW

-66 TLLEASPSEGGLGW
+66 TLLEASKEEGGLGW
-80 KPGDYGFFS
+80 TPSDYGFFS

-136 TAGFPPTA
+136 TADFPPTE
-144 VVNFSLFTLHFSLPT
+144 VVSFSLLSSSFSLPK

-250 DRRLDQRNAA
+250 DRRLDQFTVN
-260 DNIDTEE
+260 
-267 HGRTRNDKELCD
+267 
-279 IATEE
+279 
-284 HGITRNNDE
+284 NND
-293 LRDNPCCSVA
+293 
-303 NKTSDA
+303 SDK
-309 EEFRLLDIIVTLR
+309 FLWSDIGTTLR

-347 TKLMVMKYGV
+347 TRLMVMKYGV
-357 DADLA
+357 DPDVA

-380 GLIYDRY
+380 GLVYDRY
-387 GKGITL
+387 GKGVTL

-404 HFGFSLPMHS
+404 HFGFSLPMHE
-414 STTAITLMVVLS
+414 STTAIALMVVLS

-500 AMFYVDRR
+500 GMWYVDRR
-508 QHYGLQLPNIR
+508 KGYGLQLPNI
-519 K
+519 KK

>member
-1 MNSEGDNRVTS
+1 MAIQQRIS
-12 SPPKLGGLSEG
+12 
-23 RGGLKQH
+23 
-30 LVRLNDSPVARW
+30 DSPVARW

-52 MMGYFVNDVMSPLE
+52 MMGYFVNDIMSPLE
-66 TLLEASPSEGGLGW
+66 TLLEMPRSQGGLGW
-80 KPGDYGFFS
+80 TPSDYGFFS
-89 GASGLINVFLLM
+89 GAGSFINVFLLM

-115 FTGVLSCSLMV
+115 FTGTLACSLMV

-136 TAGFPPTA
+136 TG
-144 VVNFSLFTLHFSLPT
+144 VGEGDGNFAFLDTSLPAST
-159 SVAVASLG
+159 AWASLG
-167 FAVFGVGYEMTGI
+167 FAIFGVGYEMTGI

-191 GHELALAMGI
+191 GHELALAMGL

-207 LGTAAALSI
+207 FGTAAALSI

-231 LSLSFLIIGLLAFL
+231 VALAFLIIGLLAFL

-250 DRRLDQRNAA
+250 DRRMDSLGNP
-260 DNIDTEE
+260 
-267 HGRTRNDKELCD
+267 KENLGYPRENLGD
-279 IATEE
+279 PRI
-284 HGITRNNDE
+284 
-293 LRDNPCCSVA
+293 
-303 NKTSDA
+303 SDDSSN
-309 EEFRLLDIIVTLR
+309 EEFRLSDIGVTLR

-357 DADLA
+357 DPDIA
-362 GFFSSIAPFGTIL
+362 GFFSSIAPFGTML
-375 MTPLF
+375 FTPLF
-380 GLIYDRY
+380 GLVYDRY
-387 GKGITL
+387 GKGVTL

-404 HFGFSLPMHS
+404 HFGFSMPIHS
-414 STTAITLMVVLS
+414 ATIAIALMVTLS
-426 IAYSLAPAALWPCVP
+426 IGYSLAPAALWPCVP

-466 IPMFVGKANETDPT
+466 IPMFVGRANESDPSYT
-480 YETSMLIFGFTA
+480 TSMLIFGFTA
-492 LGAALTAI
+492 LGATLTAV
-500 AMFYVDRR
+500 AMWYVDRR
-508 QHYGLQLPNIR
+508 KGYGLQLPNIR